1 MCTDRNCI
9 IEKGAILAP
18 TMDCV
23 KLSVRGKIAVW
34 WNYSQRML
42 NQKSITGME
51 WTVTVMV
58 TVNRTVCH
66 LQEALIFLG
75 QIEFNANFVNK
86 TSSVSL
92 QHCAEYSTVFV

>member
-1 MCTDRNCI
+1 
-9 IEKGAILAP
+9 
-18 TMDCV
+18 
-23 KLSVRGKIAVW
+23 
-34 WNYSQRML
+34 
-42 NQKSITGME
+42 
-51 WTVTVMV
+51 MV

-92 QHCAEYSTVFV
+92 QHCRIQYSVCVTSVPHKHYVMSYQIIMHLFEESVETICSKVHI